1 MMDISFGAKHTET
14 NTTHK
19 LAQTEWVKLK
29 NWTVDHRCKGKDEI
43 GSISLT
49 FSQTG
54 IGEAITAICSC
65 GAKSDLT
72 DYSLW

>member
-1 MMDISFGAKHTET
+1 MDISFGSKHTASDSE
-14 NTTHK
+14 HK
-19 LAQTEWVKLK
+19 LAQSEWVKLK
-29 NWTVDHRCKGKDEI
+29 NWTVDHRCKGKDDI
-43 GSISLT
+43 GSITLK

-65 GAKSDLT
+65 GAECDLT